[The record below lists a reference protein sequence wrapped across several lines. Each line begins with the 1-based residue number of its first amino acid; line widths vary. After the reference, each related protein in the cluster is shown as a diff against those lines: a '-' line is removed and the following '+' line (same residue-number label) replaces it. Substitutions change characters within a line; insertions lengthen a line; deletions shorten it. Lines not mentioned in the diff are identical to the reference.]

1 MISITNRPAGVN
13 EWTVPINALKD
24 ASIDERMEFYRAHP
38 DIVAEARE
46 KHPDAFSTF
55 VDKYGHEFA
64 DKLIASVERAS

>member
-46 KHPDAFSTF
+46 KHPDAFPRLSTST
-55 VDKYGHEFA
+55 VKS
-64 DKLIASVERAS
+64 LLTSS